1 MLRPLPPARLALLL
15 AALALPL
22 LAAGCYKAEGKAR
35 TENDSTATDL
45 ALNRLSLSDSLLAPF
60 AGFEPPPGASDAE
73 AARWADSLLATLT
86 LDQKIGQL
94 FIVDL
99 RADWIRGARS
109 LEQVAGWG
117 VGGFHVGRK
126 VPPRTV
132 LRRTN
137 RVQNAAEVPLFITAD
152 FEWGVG
158 QPTTAFTELPGAMAY
173 GAAGDPIYAEL
184 GGAVTAMEARAMGVN
199 VLFAPT
205 ADVNNNPRNPI
216 INTRSYGEDPQLVG
230 ELAGAF
236 VRGAQAHGA
245 LATLKHFPGHGNTA
259 TDTHTD
265 FDAVPGDWDALSRTE
280 LAPYRTALRSNP
292 GFVMSAH
299 LWMQALDDEPIP
311 ATFSHRA
318 LTDVLRDSLGF
329 NGIVST
335 DAVVMGALKK
345 NYSFRDRMVRP
356 IQAGADIIL
365 NTTDPRAGMRAVR
378 RAVDRGELTEARID
392 ESVRRILKGK
402 ARLGLHRQR
411 VADPAR
417 LNRMLEEVRG
427 ARFADALTQAAVTV
441 VRPGPLPL
449 RTEQTVALVQ
459 ISNFRAASPMTRLE
473 RDLNPDSQLRVGRSP
488 TSSQTSS
495 ARRLARNADAV
506 VLAVHLKVLH
516 NSPPTLT
523 ASQRRFA
530 SALLDAGTPVVV
542 VVIGN
547 PYAATDLAAASGL
560 VMAYDETAR
569 TATAVANV
577 LTGRQRATG
586 RLPVNVPGI

>member
-1 MLRPLPPARLALLL
+1 MSSISSGRLALLL
-15 AALALPL
+15 VAVTLPL
-22 LAAGCYKAEGKAR
+22 LAAGCYKAEGKAHADR
-35 TENDSTATDL
+35 DTSAVQV
-45 ALNRLSLSDSLLAPF
+45 AMSHVVLSDSLLAPF
-60 AGFEPPPGASDAE
+60 EGFKPPPGASEDE
-73 AARWADSLLATLT
+73 ATRWADSVLATLT

-117 VGGFHVGRK
+117 VGGFHVGRR

-132 LRRTN
+132 LQRTN
-137 RVQNAAEVPLFITAD
+137 RVQNAADVPLFITAD

-158 QPTTAFTELPGAMAY
+158 QPSTAFTELPGAMAY
-173 GAAGDPIYAEL
+173 GAAGDPMLAEL

-216 INTRSYGEDPQLVG
+216 INTRSYGEDPERVG

-265 FDAVPGDWDALSRTE
+265 FDAVPGDWESLSRTE

-299 LWMQALDDEPIP
+299 LWMQALDEEPIP
-311 ATFSHRA
+311 ATFSRRA
-318 LTDVLRDSLGF
+318 LTDVLRDSLGYD
-329 NGIVST
+329 GIVST

-345 NYSFRDRMVRP
+345 NYPFRDRIVRP

-365 NTTDPRAGMRAVR
+365 NTTDPRAGMRAIR
-378 RAVDRGELTEARID
+378 RAVDQGELPEARID
-392 ESVRRILKGK
+392 QSVLRILKGK

-411 VADPAR
+411 VSDPDR

-449 RTEQTVALVQ
+449 RPEQTVSLIQ
-459 ISNFRAASPMTRLE
+459 MSNFRAASPMTRLE
-473 RDLNPDSQLRVGRSP
+473 RDLRPDNQLRVGRSP
-488 TSSQTSS
+488 SGSQTSR
-495 ARRLARNADAV
+495 ARRLARASDVV

-516 NSPPTLT
+516 EQAPTLT

-530 SALLDAGTPVVV
+530 QSLLDAGTPVVV
-542 VVIGN
+542 AVIGN

-577 LTGRQRATG
+577 LTGRQPARG